1 MSDWFYAANNEQKG
15 PINESELKADI
26 AANKLPADT
35 LVWKD
40 GMDDWK
46 PANSLPAFSFRPAP
60 APAAIQPGV
69 PAAASASPAPATKV
83 VAASPDV
90 NNPDSTKPI
99 GMDDLKGMMGTPE
112 ALEVSSDDVEKNKIF
127 GILAYVPIPL
137 PLFWAIPLIAAKD
150 SPFARYHANQGLVLC
165 IGWLTIA
172 IFNFAI
178 SLILALL
185 PSIVGYLSAA
195 LGLLYLAPLALAIY
209 GIINA
214 AAGKC
219 VPLPY
224 IGGIKLI
231 KPLPTETL

>member
-40 GMDDWK
+40 GMDAWT
-46 PANSLPAFSFRPAP
+46 PANQLPAFSFRPAP
-60 APAAIQPGV
+60 APAAIQPGA
-69 PAAASASPAPATKV
+69 PAAAGVSPTPATKV

-90 NNPDSTKPI
+90 NNPDSTKPV
-99 GMDDLKGMMGTPE
+99 GMADLKEMMGKPE
-112 ALEVSSDDVEKNKIF
+112 ALEVDPDDSDKNKIF

-137 PLFWAIPLIAAKD
+137 PLFWIIPWVAAKE

-165 IGWLTIA
+165 VGWLAIA
-172 IFNFAI
+172 MFNFGI
-178 SLILALL
+178 SLVLAML
-185 PSIVGYLSAA
+185 PSVLGYISFALSI
-195 LGLLYLAPLALAIY
+195 LYLAPLALCFY

-219 VPLPY
+219 VPLPV
-224 IGGIKLI
+224 IGGIKL
-231 KPLPTETL
+231 LPAEPKAP